1 MCQKITIILQTKGH
15 FNTCSR
21 FFKKLKTKT
30 KKTPT
35 NQSKQNTNKQKTN
48 KRTMTTTN
56 LGICAVID
64 LRDRKDRHLGKKKI

>member
-15 FNTCSR
+15 FKICSR

-35 NQSKQNTNKQKTN
+35 NQSKQNTNKQKMN
-48 KRTMTTTN
+48 KRTMATTN
-56 LGICAVID
+56 LGICACN
-64 LRDRKDRHLGKKKI
+64 RSKGQER